1 MASAKKLT
9 LRCTSIGL
17 LADGRQQVTM
27 EKAAETP
34 TSKTP
39 GGATV
44 VNHAEALFQLTIDA
58 ADSANYGVGKDYTI
72 AITG

>member
-9 LRCTSIGL
+9 LRCTGISL
-17 LADGRQQVTM
+17 LADGRQSVTM
-27 EKAAETP
+27 QKDAATP
-34 TSKTP
+34 TSKTTN
-39 GGATV
+39 GATV
-44 VNHAEALFQLTIDA
+44 VNQPEAVLTLAIEA

>member
-9 LRCTSIGL
+9 LRCTGISL

-27 EKAAETP
+27 QKPAETE

-39 GGATV
+39 SGAMV
-44 VNHAEALFQLTIDA
+44 VNQPEAVLTLAVAA

>member
-27 EKAAETP
+27 EKAAATD
-34 TSKTP
+34 TSKTAS
-39 GGATV
+39 GATV
-44 VNHAEALFQLTIDA
+44 VNQPEALFQLVVDA
-58 ADSANYGVGKDYTI
+58 ADSANYSVGKDYSI